1 MPEIKI
7 KQALFIKTK
16 NIGDSIILT
25 SAISALPKSYRYV
38 DIVCLPESEA
48 IFNMHPRVRHV
59 FVIPRHM
66 KGVKKVSAYLKFF
79 KQISANS
86 YDLLAHFSN
95 DWRGALVQRL
105 FPAKLSVGRKTHRRG
120 QFWHQSF
127 DVLTECLD
135 DVRPIAEQDV
145 DLLRATNLFKSQ
157 KAPPYL
163 VKPSLK
169 QKSKVGNWLIKQSVV
184 RNKKL
189 VVIHAPS
196 RWKFK
201 ELPIA
206 TWAYVIDQLKKNK
219 HEVIL
224 CGSKDD
230 FLSNQAIAA
239 SCTMKPIITKNF
251 SLEETAALYSM
262 AHLVLT
268 IDSMSTHLASATQT
282 PVISIFGPSN
292 EKNWGPWG
300 VKYRVIALTT
310 RDSPTFS
317 CRPCGQDGCEGTKV
331 SQCLVQMQPAMIVKE
346 AFNMLR
352 HIKH

>member
-1 MPEIKI
+1 MSENKKI
-7 KQALFIKTK
+7 KRALFLKTK

-25 SAISALPKSYRYV
+25 SAISALPKNYRDV
-38 DIVCLPESEA
+38 DVVCLPESEA
-48 IFNMHPRVRHV
+48 IFKMHPRVREV
-59 FVIPRHM
+59 FVMPRHL
-66 KGVKKVSAYLKFF
+66 KGLRKVMAYFKFY

-95 DWRGALVQRL
+95 DWRGAILAR
-105 FPAKLSVGRKTHRRG
+105 FSDAILSVGRKTHRRG
-120 QFWHQSF
+120 RFWHQSF
-127 DVLTECLD
+127 DVLTESLD
-135 DVRPIAEQDV
+135 DIRPIAEQDV
-145 DLLRATNLFKSQ
+145 DLLRAAGLYGQ
-157 KAPPYL
+157 VKAPSYL
-163 VKPSLK
+163 VKPSAK
-169 QKSKVGNWLIKQSVV
+169 QKLKIKNWLSKKSITS
-184 RNKKL
+184 NKKL

-206 TWAYVIDQLKKNK
+206 TWANVIDALLDKKC
-219 HEVIL
+219 EVVL

-230 FLSNQAIAA
+230 LLTNQAIHA
-239 SCTMKPIITKNF
+239 SCRMKPTITHNF
-251 SLEETAALYSM
+251 SLEDTAALYSL

-300 VKYRVIALTT
+300 VKHRVIALTT
-310 RDSPTFS
+310 ENSPTFA

-331 SQCLVQMQPAMIVKE
+331 SQCLVQMKPSMIIQE
-346 AFNMLR
+346 ALSMLR
-352 HIKH
+352 

>member
-1 MPEIKI
+1 MF
-7 KQALFIKTK
+7 LKTK

-25 SAISALPKSYRYV
+25 SAISALPKDYQYV
-38 DIVCLPESEA
+38 DIVCLPESEP
-48 IFNMHPRVRHV
+48 IFKMHPRVRHA
-59 FVIPRHM
+59 FVIPRHL
-66 KGVKKVSAYLKFF
+66 KGFSKAMAYIKFY
-79 KQISANS
+79 QEVTSYS

-95 DWRGALVQRL
+95 DWRGALLQRI
-105 FPAKLSVGRKTHRRG
+105 FPAKLSVARKTHRRG

-127 DVLTECLD
+127 DALAESLD
-135 DVRPIAEQDV
+135 DLRPIVEQDV
-145 DLLRATNLFKSQ
+145 DLLRAVKLFNSK

-163 VKPSLK
+163 VRPSSKQRAKIKSWLS
-169 QKSKVGNWLIKQSVV
+169 QKSISV
-184 RNKKL
+184 NKKL

-206 TWAYVIDQLKKNK
+206 TWARVINVLKENK
-219 HEVIL
+219 SEVVL

-230 FLSNQAIAA
+230 LLTNQAIYAL
-239 SCTMKPIITKNF
+239 CKMKPIITNNF
-251 SLEETAALYSM
+251 SLSDTAALYSL

-300 VKYRVIALTT
+300 GKHRVIALTT
-310 RDSPTFS
+310 ENSPTFA
-317 CRPCGQDGCEGTKV
+317 CRPCGKDGCEGSKI
-331 SQCLVQMQPAMIVKE
+331 SQCLIQMEPDLIIDE
-346 AFNMLR
+346 ALKMLR
-352 HIKH
+352 

>member
-1 MPEIKI
+1 
-7 KQALFIKTK
+7 LFLKTK

-25 SAISALPKSYRYV
+25 SAISALPKDYQYI
-38 DIVCLPESEA
+38 DIVCLPESEP
-48 IFNMHPRVRHV
+48 IFKMHPRVRHV
-59 FVIPRHM
+59 FVIPRHL
-66 KGVKKVSAYLKFF
+66 KGFSKVMAYIKFY
-79 KQISANS
+79 QEITSYS

-95 DWRGALVQRL
+95 DWRGALFQRIS
-105 FPAKLSVGRKTHRRG
+105 PAKLSVARKTHRRG

-127 DVLTECLD
+127 DILTESLD

-145 DLLRATNLFKSQ
+145 DLLRALGLYGNA
-157 KAPPYL
+157 KAPSYL
-163 VKPSLK
+163 VKPSAK
-169 QKSKVGNWLIKQSVV
+169 QKLKIKNWLSKKSITS
-184 RNKKL
+184 NKKL

-206 TWAYVIDQLKKNK
+206 TWANVIDALLNKKC
-219 HEVIL
+219 EVVL

-230 FLSNQAIAA
+230 LLTNQAIYA
-239 SCTMKPIITKNF
+239 SCRMKPMITHNF
-251 SLEETAALYSM
+251 SLEDTAALYSL

-300 VKYRVIALTT
+300 GSHRVIALTT
-310 RDSPTFS
+310 ENSPTFA

-331 SQCLVQMQPAMIVKE
+331 SQCLVQMKPSMIIQE
-346 AFNMLR
+346 ALSMLR
-352 HIKH
+352 

>member
-1 MPEIKI
+1 MF
-7 KQALFIKTK
+7 LKTK

-25 SAISALPKSYRYV
+25 SAISALPKDYQYI
-38 DIVCLPESEA
+38 DIVCLPESEP
-48 IFNMHPRVRHV
+48 IFKMHPRVRNV
-59 FVIPRHM
+59 FVIPRHL
-66 KGVKKVSAYLKFF
+66 KSFSKVMAYIKFY
-79 KQISANS
+79 QEITSYS

-95 DWRGALVQRL
+95 DWRGALLQRI
-105 FPAKLSVGRKTHRRG
+105 FPAKLSVARKTHRRG

-127 DVLTECLD
+127 DLLAESLD
-135 DVRPIAEQDV
+135 DLRPIVEQDV
-145 DLLRATNLFKSQ
+145 DLLRAVKLFNSK

-163 VKPSLK
+163 VRPSSKQRAKIKSWLS
-169 QKSKVGNWLIKQSVV
+169 QKSISA
-184 RNKKL
+184 NKKL

-206 TWAYVIDQLKKNK
+206 TWARVINVLKENK
-219 HEVIL
+219 FEVVL

-230 FLSNQAIAA
+230 LLTNQAIFA
-239 SCTMKPIITKNF
+239 SCTKKPAITNNF
-251 SLEETAALYSM
+251 SLSDTATLYRL

-300 VKYRVIALTT
+300 GKHRVIALTAEN
-310 RDSPTFS
+310 SPTFA
-317 CRPCGQDGCEGTKV
+317 CRPCGNDGCEGSKI
-331 SQCLVQMQPAMIVKE
+331 SQCLIQMEPDLIIDE
-346 AFNMLR
+346 ALKMLS
-352 HIKH
+352 

>member
-1 MPEIKI
+1 MF
-7 KQALFIKTK
+7 LKTK

-25 SAISALPKSYRYV
+25 SAISALPKDYQYI
-38 DIVCLPESEA
+38 DIVCLPESEP
-48 IFNMHPRVRHV
+48 IFKMHPRVRNV
-59 FVIPRHM
+59 FVIPRHL
-66 KGVKKVSAYLKFF
+66 KSFSKVMAYIKFY
-79 KQISANS
+79 QEITSYS

-95 DWRGALVQRL
+95 DWRGALLQRI
-105 FPAKLSVGRKTHRRG
+105 FPAKLSVARKTHRRG

-127 DVLTECLD
+127 DILTESLD

-145 DLLRATNLFKSQ
+145 DLLRVVGLYGNV
-157 KAPPYL
+157 KAPSYL
-163 VKPSLK
+163 VKSSIN
-169 QKSKVGNWLIKQSVV
+169 QKSKIKNWLSKHSVV
-184 RNKKL
+184 SNKKL

-206 TWAYVIDQLKKNK
+206 TWANVIDTLKDKK
-219 HEVIL
+219 FEIVL

-230 FLSNQAIAA
+230 LLTNQAIYAL
-239 SCTMKPIITKNF
+239 CKMKPIMTNNF
-251 SLEETAALYSM
+251 SLEDTAALYSL

-300 VKYRVIALTT
+300 GKHRVIALTSK
-310 RDSPTFS
+310 DAPTFA
-317 CRPCGQDGCEGTKV
+317 CRPCGQDGCEGSKI
-331 SQCLVQMQPAMIVKE
+331 SQCLVQMNPSMIIHE
-346 AFNMLR
+346 ALKIL
-352 HIKH
+352 H

>member
-1 MPEIKI
+1 
-7 KQALFIKTK
+7 
-16 NIGDSIILT
+16 LT
-25 SAISALPKSYRYV
+25 SAISALPKDYCYV
-38 DIVCLPESEA
+38 DIVCLAESA
-48 IFNMHPRVRHV
+48 PIFKMHPRVRNV
-59 FVIPRHM
+59 FVIPRHL
-66 KGVKKVSAYLKFF
+66 KGLIKVVAYFKFY
-79 KQISANS
+79 KRITENS

-95 DWRGALVQRL
+95 DWRGAILQRF
-105 FPAKLSVGRKTHRRG
+105 FPASLSVGRKTHRRG

-127 DVLTECLD
+127 DILSESLD

-145 DLLRATNLFKSQ
+145 DLLRVANLFKPK

-169 QKSKVGNWLIKQSVV
+169 QKAKIKTWLSKKFISL
-184 RNKKL
+184 NKNL

-206 TWAYVIDQLKKNK
+206 TWSQVIDTLKQKK
-219 HEVIL
+219 FEVVL

-230 FLSNQAIAA
+230 LLTNQAIYA
-239 SCTMKPIITKNF
+239 SCTMKPVITNNF
-251 SLEETAALYSM
+251 SLEDTAALYSL
-262 AHLVLT
+262 ANLVLT

-300 VKYRVIALTT
+300 GKHRVIALTSQ
-310 RDSPTFS
+310 DAPTFA
-317 CRPCGQDGCEGTKV
+317 CRPCGQDGCEGSKI
-331 SQCLVQMQPAMIVKE
+331 SQCLVQMKPSMIINE
-346 AFNMLR
+346 ALKML
-352 HIKH
+352 H